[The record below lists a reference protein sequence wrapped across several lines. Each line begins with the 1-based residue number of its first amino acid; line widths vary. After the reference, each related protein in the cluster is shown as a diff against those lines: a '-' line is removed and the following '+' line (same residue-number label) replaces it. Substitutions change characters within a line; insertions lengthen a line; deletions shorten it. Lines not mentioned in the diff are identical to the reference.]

1 MLRLDLARL
10 DREGVVRVDADVPAD
25 DPLWKD
31 TEFTFDGPVHV
42 RLRASAAG
50 SGEVVVR
57 GEVEARLA
65 QECRRCLEP
74 VVGTLAQ
81 EITLVFLSSDTPG
94 IAEDGETRVFDARAS
109 MLDLSEPLREEMV
122 LAFDPYVVCDQE
134 CRGLC
139 PRCGANRN
147 TEECG
152 CSRDEPD
159 PRWDALRALKEE

>member
-10 DREGVVRVDADVPAD
+10 DREGTFQVDLRVPAD
-25 DPLWKD
+25 DPMWYGLEVK
-31 TEFTFDGPVHV
+31 FAGPVAI
-42 RLRASAAG
+42 RLMASQAG

-57 GEVEARLA
+57 GRVEAELE

-74 VVGTLAQ
+74 VPGVLR
-81 EITLVFLSSDTPG
+81 EELTLVFAPEDADS
-94 IAEDGETRVFDARAS
+94 AEDDGDVRPFREDAAA
-109 MLDLSEPLREEMV
+109 LDLTDPVREELI
-122 LAFDPYVVCDQE
+122 LAIEPYVVCDPG

-147 TEECG
+147 TET
-152 CSRDEPD
+152 CSCTVEEND